1 VPVPLGLDVELSE
14 GVLGAGVLGAGVL
27 LLGGGVIV
35 AGGGAGEVEVGGDA
49 DGMRSPGRSPTRS
62 VRDSLQAASKP
73 RPSASAQSPVAILF
87 MCGAS
92 SCGVRD
98 PFRRLQRGCRHRLF
112 DRARCTY
119 YQWNDSRR
127 GDTR

>member
-14 GVLGAGVLGAGVL
+14 GVLGAGVL

-35 AGGGAGEVEVGGDA
+35 AGGGAGEVGGDA

-73 RPSASAQSPVAILF
+73 RPSASAQRPVAILF
-87 MCGAS
+87 I
-92 SCGVRD
+92 VRS
-98 PFRRLQRGCRHRLF
+98 LLLWG
-112 DRARCTY
+112 
-119 YQWNDSRR
+119 S
-127 GDTR
+127 